1 MEVTPNAARA
11 WTFTR
16 RQWRGVCGC
25 ASSTRYAARYG
36 AGRSPPRSSRSS
48 GTGSGS
54 RAVRTSRWKRQV
66 WQMLEGE
73 FQLLLANPAHIRNVP
88 GKKTGKENRPS
99 RPVR

>member
-1 MEVTPNAARA
+1 MFAGARA
-11 WTFTR
+11 RPGTP
-16 RQWRGVCGC
+16 RGMALGDHHF
-25 ASSTRYAARYG
+25 AELG
-36 AGRSPPRSSRSS
+36 RSS